1 VIRRGVIAD
10 ADALA
15 EVNAAAWW
23 AAYGDLVDHAKIAAA
38 LPGLADGWRRALS
51 DAWRTG
57 REVWVVERDGAPA
70 GWATVGPSRDPDAR
84 PGDGELWSLYL
95 APERV
100 GRGEG
105 HALLVHAEERLAE
118 LGFRGATLWVFEDNA
133 VARRFYE
140 RHGWTLDDRPG
151 VNPWAD
157 WGACVRYRRE
167 YIQGDPS

>member
-15 EVNAAAWW
+15 EVNARAWW
-23 AAYGDLVDHAKIAAA
+23 AAYGAFVEHDKIAAE
-38 LPGLADGWRRALS
+38 LPGLAEGWRRALS

-57 REVWVVERDGAPA
+57 REVWVHERDGVLA

-84 PGDGELWSLYL
+84 AGDGELWSLYV
-95 APERV
+95 APECM
-100 GRGEG
+100 GRGDG
-105 HALLVHAEERLAE
+105 HALLVHAEARLAK
-118 LGFRGATLWVFEDNA
+118 LGFRGATLWVFDENT

-151 VNPWAD
+151 ANPWAD
-157 WGACVRYRRE
+157 WGPCVRYRKE
-167 YIQGDPS
+167 YAEDDPS